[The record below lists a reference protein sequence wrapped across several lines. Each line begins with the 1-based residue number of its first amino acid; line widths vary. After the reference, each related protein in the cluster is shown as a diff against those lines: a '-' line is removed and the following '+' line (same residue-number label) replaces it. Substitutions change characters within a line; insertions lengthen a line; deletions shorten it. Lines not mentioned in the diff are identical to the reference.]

1 MTNLSCRNQRNS
13 TNFTRKSFSA
23 KFFTKVYVHFI
34 ALIINSEASTGKYYR
49 ANYHQIWIR
58 MFIFPDS
65 DKISQKNSH
74 IEKIAKSKLNITTIY
89 VTANQPTS
97 IPDLSLV
104 RAVVQSNIARNQKHT
119 KMAIID
125 NSNGRVWHKSAYE
138 FQKLRNPKERPVSRT
153 NKWPASNTPDLIR
166 DVQY

>member
-1 MTNLSCRNQRNS
+1 MNPN
-13 TNFTRKSFSA
+13 
-23 KFFTKVYVHFI
+23 VHFPRQRQNF
-34 ALIINSEASTGKYYR
+34 AKKQPHRENR
-49 ANYHQIWIR
+49 
-58 MFIFPDS
+58 
-65 DKISQKNSH
+65 KIQTKD
-74 IEKIAKSKLNITTIY
+74 ITTIY